1 MQWSIIRQ
9 RLTADRRLTVCCA
22 MLGALFSAVTVTG
35 CELRKYGVFRAGCL
49 LPGMAIFVLLGVL
62 FFALAF
68 ALFSLCDLQRAREFK
83 PERLLSRISGNGF
96 LIFLL
101 LCACWIPVWLAF
113 WPGNFSA
120 DSLTQFY
127 SYYNEE
133 PYAHHPLVHTA
144 LLGFCMMLGID
155 LHPEGYATWGL
166 AIYCGVQLVLL
177 AACIAYACWWMKR
190 RRVPVWARLAVTLLF
205 ALCPFYTPWVF
216 CAQKDVLFAAL
227 VTVFCLQLADLWKY
241 GMKPVRLIFF
251 ILIGVLM
258 MLLRNNGVYA
268 LALLLPF
275 GIWWAKGR
283 RIRMGA
289 LLAVCM
295 ALYLAVNGL
304 MISKMEATTG
314 SKVEILS
321 IPLQQI
327 ARTLRD
333 DPAAIELDEDGVLE
347 TLYGE
352 NDLAGLYHAQIADP
366 VKWAIDYDLLDENIP
381 SLLKLWARMG
391 VGHLKTYVEAF
402 MVQNLPYILP
412 YSDML
417 YNFDMTVHQ
426 IDYFPIEQNSLLPE
440 LNKIYM
446 EYDKTL
452 SFMGIPGTR
461 LLSEPAFFVWL
472 CVAGLAYALCRRE
485 YGLTAAFGMLL
496 AVWFTCLLGPVAIM
510 RYVLSLYYAVP
521 VLWGCLLI
529 PGGFERR

>member
-1 MQWSIIRQ
+1 
-9 RLTADRRLTVCCA
+9 
-22 MLGALFSAVTVTG
+22 
-35 CELRKYGVFRAGCL
+35 
-49 LPGMAIFVLLGVL
+49 
-62 FFALAF
+62 
-68 ALFSLCDLQRAREFK
+68 
-83 PERLLSRISGNGF
+83 
-96 LIFLL
+96 
-101 LCACWIPVWLAF
+101 
-113 WPGNFSA
+113 
-120 DSLTQFY
+120 
-127 SYYNEE
+127 
-133 PYAHHPLVHTA
+133 
-144 LLGFCMMLGID
+144 
-155 LHPEGYATWGL
+155 
-166 AIYCGVQLVLL
+166 
-177 AACIAYACWWMKR
+177 
-190 RRVPVWARLAVTLLF
+190 
-205 ALCPFYTPWVF
+205 
-216 CAQKDVLFAAL
+216 
-227 VTVFCLQLADLWKY
+227 
-241 GMKPVRLIFF
+241 
-251 ILIGVLM
+251 

-275 GIWWAKGR
+275 AIWWAKGR

-333 DPAAIELDEDGVLE
+333 DPVAIELDEDGVLE

-352 NDLAGLYHAQIADP
+352 NDLAGLYHPQIADP

-417 YNFDMTVHQ
+417 YNFDMTVQQ

-446 EYDKTL
+446 EYDKSL